1 MQNMHLYNMNDKPI
15 GNRGEII
22 IYRAEDNTVQLAVR
36 MENETVWL
44 TASQMAMLFD
54 RDVKTIRKHINNA
67 LREELDKSL
76 VVANFAST
84 KKYGRREGFTQQKE
98 EIIYNLDVII
108 SVGYR
113 VKSQRGVQFRQWAN
127 RILKDYLVKGFAVN
141 EKLRRE
147 QLSDLRQLVQIVG
160 RTVQSKAVESVD
172 ETQAIFDVVLDYT
185 YALDTLDNYDYERL
199 TVKETTPEERF
210 HATYENAMQTIAA
223 LREKFGGST
232 LFGNEKDDS
241 FKSSIGQI
249 YQTFGGKD
257 LYPSVEEKAAML
269 LYLVTKNHSFSD
281 GNKRIAAT
289 LFLWFLNNN
298 GILYRE
304 DGTKRLAD
312 NTLVA
317 LTLMIAESRTEEK
330 DTMVKVVVNL
340 IGAGVWSMQIKA
352 NSEGNKFLQMFPY
365 WVIAYGV
372 SLALLCPVAFFSIWE
387 HNIDFILMCVVLSIA
402 LVFALLIIAAFV
414 VAIIKK
420 QYRNAGRIVGIG
432 VLLIIYTF
440 IVSLFAG
447 MGEGAFD
454 NFGKRHPIPEG
465 MEYEETN
472 VAEGWYS
479 CFRTQQEWE
488 WNLSLYGI
496 FTSDG

>member
-1 MQNMHLYNMNDKPI
+1 MADIDGVHNA
-15 GNRGEII
+15 NRGEII
-22 IYRAEDNTVQLAVR
+22 IYRAEDNTVQLDVR

-44 TASQMAMLFD
+44 TAGQMAQLFG

-67 LREELDKSL
+67 LHEELADE
-76 VVANFAST
+76 VVGAKFAST
-84 KKYGRREGFTQQKE
+84 TQHGAIEGKTQTNE
-98 EIIYNLDVII
+98 VMFYNLEMITSI
-108 SVGYR
+108 GFR
-113 VKSQRGVQFRQWAN
+113 VKSKRGIQFRKWAN
-127 RILKDYLVKGFAVN
+127 RILKDYLVKGYAIN

-160 RTVQSKAVESVD
+160 RTMQSKSVESED

-199 TVKETTPEERF
+199 TVKETTPEARF

-340 IGAGVWSMQIKA
+340 INQK
-352 NSEGNKFLQMFPY
+352 N
-365 WVIAYGV
+365 
-372 SLALLCPVAFFSIWE
+372 
-387 HNIDFILMCVVLSIA
+387 
-402 LVFALLIIAAFV
+402 
-414 VAIIKK
+414 
-420 QYRNAGRIVGIG
+420 
-432 VLLIIYTF
+432 
-440 IVSLFAG
+440 
-447 MGEGAFD
+447 
-454 NFGKRHPIPEG
+454 
-465 MEYEETN
+465 
-472 VAEGWYS
+472 
-479 CFRTQQEWE
+479 
-488 WNLSLYGI
+488 
-496 FTSDG
+496 